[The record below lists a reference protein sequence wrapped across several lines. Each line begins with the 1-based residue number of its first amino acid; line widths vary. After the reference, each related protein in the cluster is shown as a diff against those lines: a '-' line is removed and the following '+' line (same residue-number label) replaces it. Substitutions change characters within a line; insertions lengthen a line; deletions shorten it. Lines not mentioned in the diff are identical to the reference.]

1 MGGIAWEKVGF
12 KSDYNCYWDTRTT
25 NIEIVPGLS
34 FKDWQAKGKDT
45 HSIIADPGFDP
56 ENGDFTVKDKQ
67 LCRKIRFIPFDYN
80 KAGVYGS
87 DEWKKEAELDPALI
101 EAFDRQ
107 VEEYEKLGL
116 SNF

>member
-1 MGGIAWEKVGF
+1 MGKVGF

-107 VEEYEKLGL
+107 VEEYE
-116 SNF
+116 N